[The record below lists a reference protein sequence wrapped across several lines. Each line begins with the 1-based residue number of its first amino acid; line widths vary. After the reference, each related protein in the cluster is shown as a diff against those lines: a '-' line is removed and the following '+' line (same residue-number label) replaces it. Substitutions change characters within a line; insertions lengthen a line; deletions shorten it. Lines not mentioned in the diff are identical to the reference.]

1 MIVEMSQTADADEAR
16 ALQETLAARFGAVHT
31 VWSATGRLVVCHSAG
46 GDAESGEVARLAGVR
61 RVVASPGPYHLA
73 ARALRPAGSRVRVHG
88 VEFGGPGF
96 VVLAGPCAVESTE
109 QLARS
114 AEAVAGAGA
123 ALLRGGAYKPR
134 TSPYAFQGL
143 GVEGLRMLGRQRA
156 VSGLGV
162 VSEATQP
169 AEVAR
174 VAEHV
179 DMVQIGTRNMQ
190 NYALLKEVGRCGRP
204 VLLKRGFAATAE
216 EWLCAAEYI
225 MSEGN
230 PDVVLCERG
239 IRGYGRETRFTLDLA
254 IVPVVKRL
262 SHLPVVV
269 DPSHATGV
277 PELVVPMTLAAAAA
291 GADGVIVDVHA
302 DPSAALCD
310 GGQALLPDDFKA
322 LMGDLERVLVACGRE
337 LERPGGCVPAAPA

>member
-1 MIVEMSQTADADEAR
+1 MIVEMAPSAGADEVR
-16 ALQETLAARFGAVHT
+16 ALLAELGARFGPVRT
-31 VWSATGRLVVCHSAG
+31 VRSGTGDLAVCHAAG
-46 GDAESGEVARLAGVR
+46 RDADAGEVARLAGVR

-73 ARALRPAGSRVRVHG
+73 ARALRPAGSRVRVRG
-88 VEFGGPGF
+88 VEIGGPGF
-96 VVLAGPCAVESTE
+96 VVAAGPCAVENAD

-114 AEAVAGAGA
+114 ADAVAEAGA

-143 GVEGLRMLGRQRA
+143 GVEGLRLLRGQGEA
-156 VSGLGV
+156 SGLGV
-162 VSEATQP
+162 VTEATEP
-169 AEVAR
+169 AEVAV
-174 VAEHV
+174 VASYA

-190 NYALLKEVGRCGRP
+190 NYALLKEAGRCGLP

-269 DPSHATGV
+269 DPSHSTGD
-277 PELVVPMTLAAAAA
+277 PGLVVPMTLAAAAA
-291 GADGVIVDVHA
+291 GADGIIVDVHA
-302 DPSAALCD
+302 DPAAALCD
-310 GGQALLPDDFKA
+310 GGQALLPEDFKS
-322 LMGDLERVLVACGRE
+322 LMGDVERVLGACGRE
-337 LERPGGCVPAAPA
+337 LARPGGAGVRPV